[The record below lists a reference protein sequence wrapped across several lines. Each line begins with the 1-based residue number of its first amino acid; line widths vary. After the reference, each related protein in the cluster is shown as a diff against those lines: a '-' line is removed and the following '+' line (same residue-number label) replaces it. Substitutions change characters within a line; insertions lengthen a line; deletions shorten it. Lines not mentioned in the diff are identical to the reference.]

1 MLDHDRYNP
10 AVYYQGYVSAEESAS
25 FINKEEK
32 VEQKVISGLNILT
45 TVT

>member
-1 MLDHDRYNP
+1 MIGTIQQFTIKATH
-10 AVYYQGYVSAEESAS
+10 SAEDSAS

-32 VEQKVISGLNILT
+32 VEQKVISGLNILA